1 MRKIEHWHIVSSFF
15 DLGQW
20 SRSVERNF
28 LPMNQPDERGP
39 VRKTPKAK
47 PSRVAETRRAIG
59 EYANDLWEII
69 KRLRMQL
76 H

>member
-1 MRKIEHWHIVSSFF
+1 
-15 DLGQW
+15 
-20 SRSVERNF
+20 
-28 LPMNQPDERGP
+28 MNQPDERGP